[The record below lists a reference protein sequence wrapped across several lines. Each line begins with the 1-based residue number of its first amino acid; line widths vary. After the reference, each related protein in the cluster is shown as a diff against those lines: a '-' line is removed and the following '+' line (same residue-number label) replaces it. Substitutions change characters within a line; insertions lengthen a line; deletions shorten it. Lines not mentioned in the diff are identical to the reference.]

1 MKTIVSICIV
11 IIFSLSFSNVSEA
24 QIKNP
29 FKKVQREAEKKA
41 NKEIDKGI
49 ENAMDPEQAEKEK
62 QEKEKQQQ
70 AQDKDQEQDQNQEA
84 DKTNEDQDDKNA
96 PPELIWASYDFVPGD
111 EVFFEDDLAGEE
123 NGEFPSRW
131 DIYSGN
137 VENAQLGGENVIMFR
152 ENSFIVPFL
161 ENPETAYLPEVFTF
175 EFDCYFNKGE
185 THHHCNVLFYDKLN
199 QRPPGIS
206 ELAVYVNRAS
216 MGTFEGK
223 YPSSGKIQKDEGWR
237 HVAISFNKRSMKI
250 YIDDSR
256 VINIPNLK
264 IKPIGISIW
273 GMYNHYTDKFSYIKN
288 IRLAKGGTKLYDRM
302 MQDGKIVATGVRF
315 DVGKA
320 TLKPESMGIIN
331 TIAKMMNEHPELNLS
346 IEGHT
351 DSDGDTDANQK
362 LSEARAKTV
371 MDQLVSMGIS
381 ADRMS
386 TKGFGESNPAGP
398 NNTSEGKANNR
409 RVEFVRI

>member
-1 MKTIVSICIV
+1 MKRNTA
-11 IIFSLSFSNVSEA
+11 IIIAMMLVFSVCMPAQA

-29 FKKVQREAEKKA
+29 FKKVQREAEKKT

-49 ENAMDPEQAEKEK
+49 ENAMNPEEAEKDRK
-62 QEKEKQQQ
+62 AQEQEEKQQQ
-70 AQDKDQEQDQNQEA
+70 DQKQNQQEA
-84 DKTNEDQDDKNA
+84 EAGNQNESQESEA
-96 PPELIWASYDFVPGD
+96 PELNWAGYDFVPGE
-111 EVFFEDDLAGEE
+111 EVFFEDNQQGEE

-152 ENSFIVPFL
+152 ENSYIVPFL
-161 ENPETAYLPEVFTF
+161 ENSETAYLPEVFTF
-175 EFDCYFNKGE
+175 EFDCYFNIGE
-185 THHHCNVLFYDKLN
+185 SHHHCNVLFYDKLN

-206 ELAVYVNRAS
+206 ELAVYVNRAD

-223 YPSSGKIQKDEGWR
+223 YPSSGMNQKDGGWR
-237 HVAISFNKRSMKI
+237 HVAIAFNKRSMKI

-264 IKPIGISIW
+264 IKPTGISIW
-273 GMYNHYTDKFSYIKN
+273 GMYNHYTEKYSYIKN
-288 IRLAKGGTKLYDRM
+288 IRLAKGGVKLYDRM
-302 MQDGKIVATGVRF
+302 LQDGKIVANGIRF

-331 TIAKMMNEHPELNLS
+331 TIVEMMEEHPEINFS

-351 DSDGDTDANQK
+351 DSDGDADANQK
-362 LSEARAKTV
+362 LSEDRANTV
-371 MDQLVSMGIS
+371 MQKLVSLGIS
-381 ADRMS
+381 SDRLS
-386 TKGFGESNPAGP
+386 AKGFGESNPLGP

-409 RVEFVRI
+409 RVEFVKI

>member
-1 MKTIVSICIV
+1 MKTRTSFIIAFILAFSFCIE
-11 IIFSLSFSNVSEA
+11 SQA

-49 ENAMDPEQAEKEK
+49 EKAMSPEEEEQAK
-62 QEKEKQQQ
+62 QEQQQ
-70 AQDKDQEQDQNQEA
+70 NQQQEQQEQQGSEQNDQSTGSES
-84 DKTNEDQDDKNA
+84 K
-96 PPELIWASYDFVPGD
+96 PLELNWAGYDFVPGD
-111 EVFFEDDLAGEE
+111 EVFFEDNLEGEE

-152 ENSFIVPFL
+152 ENSFIMPFL
-161 ENPETAYLPEVFTF
+161 ENAETAYLPDIFTL

-185 THHHCNVLFYDKLN
+185 ASHHCNVLFYDKLN
-199 QRPPGIS
+199 QRPTGIS
-206 ELAVYVNRAS
+206 ELSVYVNKAK

-223 YPSSGKIQKDEGWR
+223 YPSSGMIQKDEGWR
-237 HVAISFNKRSMKI
+237 HVAIAFNKRSMKI
-250 YIDDSR
+250 YIDDTR

-273 GMYNHYTDKFSYIKN
+273 GMYNHYTEKYSYIKN
-288 IRLAKGGTKLYDRM
+288 IRLAKGGVKLYDRM
-302 MQDGKIVATGVRF
+302 LEDGKIVATGIRF

-331 TIAKMMNEHPELNLS
+331 TIAKMMNEHPELNFS

-362 LSEARAKTV
+362 LSEDRAIAV
-371 MDQLVSMGIS
+371 MEKLTGMGID
-381 ADRMS
+381 ADRLS
-386 TKGFGESNPAGP
+386 TKGLGESNPTGP
-398 NNTSEGKANNR
+398 NNTAEGKANNR
-409 RVEFVRI
+409 RVEFVKI